1 LLPSKQRKIKRE
13 HPVHR
18 HTPILDQRF
27 VEANE
32 AEALHKFSAKPDH
45 LVLAQLAKQDLIL
58 II

>member
-1 LLPSKQRKIKRE
+1 
-13 HPVHR
+13 
-18 HTPILDQRF
+18 

-45 LVLAQLAKQDLIL
+45 LVLVQLAKQDLIL